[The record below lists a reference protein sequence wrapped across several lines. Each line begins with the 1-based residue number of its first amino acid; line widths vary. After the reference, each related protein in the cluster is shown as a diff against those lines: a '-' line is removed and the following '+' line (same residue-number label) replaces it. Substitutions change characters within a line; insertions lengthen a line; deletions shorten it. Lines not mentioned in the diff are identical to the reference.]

1 MMAGPVVEVEGA
13 RELRRTLKAAGD
25 DLSDLTKVNATISR
39 YVAMRAAAMSPRK
52 SGRLAGS
59 LRGSQAKASATVRA
73 GGARIPYAGV
83 IHYGWP
89 GHHIRA
95 QPFLVDAAHQTE
107 PTWTKYYLAEVERI
121 IGHIHGK

>member
-1 MMAGPVVEVEGA
+1 MAGPVVEVQGA

-39 YVAMRAAAMSPRK
+39 YVAACGAAAMAPRRT
-52 SGRLAGS
+52 GRLAGS

-89 GHHIRA
+89 RRHIRA

-107 PTWTKYYLAEVERI
+107 PTWTRFYLAEVDRI
-121 IGHIHGK
+121 ISHVHGT